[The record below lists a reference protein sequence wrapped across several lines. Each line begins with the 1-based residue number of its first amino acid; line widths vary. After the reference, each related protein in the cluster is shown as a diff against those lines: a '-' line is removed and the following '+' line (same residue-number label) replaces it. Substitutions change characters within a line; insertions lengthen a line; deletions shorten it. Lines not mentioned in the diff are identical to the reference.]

1 MSRRRLGII
10 LSCVLGGG
18 FFIYVCA
25 LLGQLLY
32 HYDAWLSADGL
43 SGTTHIASVQF
54 SPFICLPYLF
64 TYHGGKAFLI
74 LGAIVAGVALY
85 IWGHNRF
92 GNGDYDD
99 RNFKRSK
106 QGTYGTSGWME
117 KGELTN
123 VLELSSPEKATGTIL
138 GMVGDSVVCLPRK
151 THLNGHIMALGASG
165 TGKSRC
171 FVRNQAL
178 TSILNPN
185 TATSLILTDPKS
197 ELYSDLADICR
208 ANGYLVRVLNLVDP
222 SHSDGWNCMADLMGD
237 TLMVQM
243 LTDVIISNTSGT
255 DTNRFWDAGEANLL
269 KALILY
275 VERHPVYGANERH
288 LPNVYALLTQNSEQE
303 IERMFE
309 RLPITHPAKAPYNL
323 FRQASDTVR
332 TGIILGLGIRL
343 QLLQNEAVCSILRHS
358 DIDLTLPAQRKC
370 AYFIILSDQ
379 DGSMDYLSSIFFSFL
394 FIRLVRFA
402 DSQPDGRCPV
412 AVQLILDEFNN
423 LGTLCG
429 ADGTEFAR
437 KLSTI
442 RSRNLQVSML
452 AQNLAQLQNRYPN
465 SVWAEIIGNADVQ
478 LMLGC
483 TDEVTAAYASDRSG
497 DMTVEVSSTMTV
509 RQTMALVQLIP
520 QYRYSESLGRRKVV
534 NPDEVL
540 RMPNDELLIMIR
552 GQKILK
558 AKKFD
563 FSRLPA
569 SRLLKKSSIMDYFP
583 TTQPPV
589 PSPAPPPKPE
599 NTPKPKKKPELFA
612 KLTKDEI

>member
-1 MSRRRLGII
+1 MSKRKLGILLSII
-10 LSCVLGGG
+10 LGSFL
-18 FFIYVCA
+18 FLYVCA
-25 LLGQLLY
+25 LLGQMFH
-32 HYDAWLSADGL
+32 HYEMWADGGGF
-43 SGTTHIASVQF
+43 SGEVQMEAIQLN
-54 SPFICLPYLF
+54 PLQCVPYLF
-64 TYHGGKAFLI
+64 SSYGGRAVLI
-74 LGAIVAGVALY
+74 LGAVGAGIAIYVAG
-85 IWGHNRF
+85 HRRF
-92 GNGDYDD
+92 GGGDYDE

-106 QGTYGTSGWME
+106 LGTYGTSGWME
-117 KGELTN
+117 RNEIGS
-123 VLELSSPEKATGTIL
+123 VLEMSSPSKATGTIL
-138 GMVGDSVVCLPRK
+138 GMLGDSVVCLPRD

-178 TSILNPN
+178 TCILNKKSP
-185 TATSLILTDPKS
+185 TSLILTDPKS

-222 SHSDGWNCMADLMGD
+222 SHSDGWNCMSDLMGD
-237 TLMVQM
+237 TLMAQM
-243 LTDVIISNTSGT
+243 LTDVIISNTSGADT
-255 DTNRFWDAGEANLL
+255 DRFWDSGEANLL

-275 VERHPVYGANERH
+275 VERHPVYGPQDRH
-288 LPNVYALLTQNSEQE
+288 LPNVYSVLTQNSEKE
-303 IERMFE
+303 LERMFE
-309 RLPITHPAKAPYNL
+309 RLPLTHPAKAPYSL

-343 QLLQNEAVCSILRHS
+343 QLLQSEAVCSILRHS
-358 DIDLTLPAQRKC
+358 DIDLTLPAQQKC

-379 DGSMDYLSSIFFSFL
+379 DASMDYLSSIFFSFL

-412 AVQLILDEFNN
+412 AVQMILDEFNN

-465 SVWAEIIGNADVQ
+465 HVWAEIVGNTDVQ

-497 DMTVEVSSTMTV
+497 DMTVEVNSTMTV
-509 RQTMALVQLIP
+509 RQTMAVAQLIP
-520 QYRYSESLGRRKVV
+520 QYRYTESLGRRKVV
-534 NPDEVL
+534 TPDEVL

-563 FSRLPA
+563 YSKHPA
-569 SRLLKKSSIMDYFP
+569 SRLLKKSRIQDYRPANHSYVP
-583 TTQPPV
+583 TEAPITV
-589 PSPAPPPKPE
+589 PEPEPKS
-599 NTPKPKKKPELFA
+599 KKKPELFS
-612 KLTKDEI
+612 KLSRDDI